1 MKKIISMLFM
11 LLMVLKSNA
20 QEIPQTGILKS
31 FEIWKAEQIKKGK
44 YVTGKDCNTEL
55 ASKYLDKHQEADAIT
70 GVLGIP
76 MDRLNIE
83 FGFINNDETLDA
95 VIFFQPNQ
103 CAGGNG
109 IIGVIHKVLVLSE
122 KENKY
127 KVDDTFFKIVEKQ
140 DSLSDDGTH
149 NLESVNL
156 QYGLKYDGSDVG
168 KIVAFYG
175 ERSSRDGHCCYS
187 FSRKVVIDF
196 KTKKVISNKMLYA
209 KTEEEAKAVEMIFAM
224 KKEGLT
230 IKQIAKIVQKT
241 ETEVTEII
249 EKTEEEFGN
258 K

>member
-1 MKKIISMLFM
+1 MKKIISILFM

-31 FEIWKAEQIKKGK
+31 FGIWKAEQIKKGK
-44 YVTGKDCNTEL
+44 YVTDKDCNTEF
-55 ASKYLDKHQEADAIT
+55 ASKYLDKHPEADAIT

-95 VIFFQPNQ
+95 VIFFEPNQ

-109 IIGVIHKVLVLSE
+109 IIGVIHKVFVLSE
-122 KENKY
+122 KNGKY
-127 KVDDTFFKIVEKQ
+127 MVDDTFFKIIEKQ
-140 DSLSDDGTH
+140 DSLSNDGTD
-149 NLESVNL
+149 NLEVVDL
-156 QYGLKYDGSDVG
+156 GTRGE
-168 KIVAFYG
+168 IVAYYG
-175 ERSSRDGHCCYS
+175 RRSSKDGHCCYS
-187 FSRKVVIDF
+187 FTEKVVIDY
-196 KTKKVISNKMLYA
+196 KNKKIISKKMLYA
-209 KTEEEAKAVEMIFAM
+209 KTEEEAKEVEMIFAM
-224 KKEGLT
+224 KKEGLN

-241 ETEVTEII
+241 EPEVTEII

>member
-1 MKKIISMLFM
+1 MKKIISITFM

-31 FEIWKAEQIKKGK
+31 FGIWKTEQIKKGK
-44 YVTGKDCNTEL
+44 YVTDKDCNTEF
-55 ASKYLDKHQEADAIT
+55 ASKYLDKHPEADAIT
-70 GVLGIP
+70 GVLGMP

-95 VIFFQPNQ
+95 VIFFEPNQ

-127 KVDDTFFKIVEKQ
+127 TVDDTFFKIVEKQ
-140 DSLSDDGTH
+140 DSLSNDGTD
-149 NLESVNL
+149 NLEVVDL
-156 QYGLKYDGSDVG
+156 GTRGEVVAHYGR
-168 KIVAFYG
+168 
-175 ERSSRDGHCCYS
+175 RSSKDGHCCYS
-187 FSRKVVIDF
+187 FTEKVVINY
-196 KTKKVISNKMLYA
+196 KKKKIISKKMLYA
-209 KTEEEAKAVEMIFAM
+209 KTEEDAKEVEMIFAM

-241 ETEVTEII
+241 EPKVTEII
-249 EKTEEEFGN
+249 EKTEAEFGN